1 MNKISFK
8 SHFLILISFSFNISF
23 FSQESINSSGTDII
37 GIGGNLSY
45 SVGQIFYNSYESTS
59 GTVNTGVQQTYEIIN
74 VGLSSNVDQTNFSVF
89 PNPVSENLTIS
100 SPILIKSIS
109 YNLYDSKGRLINN
122 GNLFSNETSVNT
134 SNLSSG
140 TYYLNLYNQENNK
153 TQSFKIIKNK

>member
-1 MNKISFK
+1 M
-8 SHFLILISFSFNISF
+8 
-23 FSQESINSSGTDII
+23 
-37 GIGGNLSY
+37 
-45 SVGQIFYNSYESTS
+45 
-59 GTVNTGVQQTYEIIN
+59 
-74 VGLSSNVDQTNFSVF
+74 DQTNFSVF

-100 SPILIKSIS
+100 SLNLIKTIS

>member
-1 MNKISFK
+1 MKKLSFK
-8 SHFLILISFSFNISF
+8 ILILVLISFSFNLSF

-37 GIGGNLSY
+37 GTGGNLSY
-45 SVGQIFYNSYESTS
+45 SVGQIFYNSHESTS
-59 GTVNTGVQQTYEIIN
+59 GTVNSGVQQTYEITN

-100 SPILIKSIS
+100 SLNFTKSIR
-109 YNLYDSKGRLINN
+109 YNLYDSQGGLINN
-122 GNLFSNETSVNT
+122 GNLFSNETIVNT

-140 TYYLNLYNQENNK
+140 TYYLNLYNKENNK